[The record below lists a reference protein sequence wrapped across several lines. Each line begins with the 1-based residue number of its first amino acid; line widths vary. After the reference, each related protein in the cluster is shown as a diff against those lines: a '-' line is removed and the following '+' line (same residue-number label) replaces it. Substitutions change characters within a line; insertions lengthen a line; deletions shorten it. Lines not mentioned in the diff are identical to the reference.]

1 MPTPTKG
8 PRLGGGPAHQR
19 HMLANLSLSLFE
31 HKSIKTTLTK
41 AKRLQPYAERLVTF
55 AKQGDLTARRKVQG
69 LIAGNSRTNKSVV
82 HELFTVIGPAMA
94 NREGGYTRI
103 TKIGNRSGDNAPM
116 AVIELV
122 MEPVSPKQAVV
133 SEAEGVA
140 GHAATD
146 EQPAQAAEDTV
157 ATEDVTEE
165 ADQAEENDK

>member
-1 MPTPTKG
+1 
-8 PRLGGGPAHQR
+8 
-19 HMLANLSLSLFE
+19 
-31 HKSIKTTLTK
+31 
-41 AKRLQPYAERLVTF
+41 
-55 AKQGDLTARRKVQG
+55 ARRKVQG

-103 TKIGNRSGDNAPM
+103 TKIGNRAGDNAPM

-122 MEPVSPKQAVV
+122 MEPVSPKQAM
-133 SEAEGVA
+133 SREADGVA

-146 EQPAQAAEDTV
+146 EQAAQAAEDTV

>member
-1 MPTPTKG
+1 
-8 PRLGGGPAHQR
+8 
-19 HMLANLSLSLFE
+19 
-31 HKSIKTTLTK
+31 
-41 AKRLQPYAERLVTF
+41 
-55 AKQGDLTARRKVQG
+55 VQG

-103 TKIGNRSGDNAPM
+103 TKIGNRAGDNAPM

-122 MEPVSPKQAVV
+122 MEPDTTKQAVV
-133 SEAEGVA
+133 SEAEVEA
-140 GHAATD
+140 RHDATD
-146 EQPAQAAEDTV
+146 EQPVQAAEDTV

>member
-103 TKIGNRSGDNAPM
+103 TKIGNRAGDNAPM

-140 GHAATD
+140 EHAATD
-146 EQPAQAAEDTV
+146 EQPAAEDTV
-157 ATEDVTEE
+157 ASQDVTEE
-165 ADQAEENDK
+165 ADQAKENDK